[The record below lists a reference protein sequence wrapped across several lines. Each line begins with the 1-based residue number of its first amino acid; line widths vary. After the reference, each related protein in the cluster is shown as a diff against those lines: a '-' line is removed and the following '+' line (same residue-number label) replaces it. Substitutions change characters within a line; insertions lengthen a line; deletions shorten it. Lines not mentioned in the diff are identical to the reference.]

1 MEDLVRFSVTMEAEL
16 LGRFDAL
23 VARRGTRANRS
34 EAVRDLVREA
44 LVEQRVE
51 DPDAEIA
58 GTITMVFDHHES
70 ELSDRLNAIQHQY
83 IHEIVSTVHVHLD
96 HRNCLEV
103 IVLRGGSARIRAIAD
118 TLLGTKGVKHGKLVT
133 TTTGDVRAPGVD
145 HRHWHSHVHRHDPD
159 HPDHHAHDH
168 DFDHP
173 HPHEPDHAH
182 HHLHG
187 YRHAQAHDHE
197 HDLSEGHEHDHPHET
212 VHDFSPAGP
221 GLDHSPG

>member
-70 ELSDRLNAIQHQY
+70 ELSDRLNAIQHHY

-133 TTTGDVRAPGVD
+133 TTTGEAGDRGEGQ
-145 HRHWHSHVHRHDPD
+145 RHGHSPV
-159 HPDHHAHDH
+159 
-168 DFDHP
+168 HP
-173 HPHEPDHAH
+173 H
-182 HHLHG
+182 
-187 YRHAQAHDHE
+187 
-197 HDLSEGHEHDHPHET
+197 
-212 VHDFSPAGP
+212 GP
-221 GLDHSPG
+221 GPDRPDRPPG